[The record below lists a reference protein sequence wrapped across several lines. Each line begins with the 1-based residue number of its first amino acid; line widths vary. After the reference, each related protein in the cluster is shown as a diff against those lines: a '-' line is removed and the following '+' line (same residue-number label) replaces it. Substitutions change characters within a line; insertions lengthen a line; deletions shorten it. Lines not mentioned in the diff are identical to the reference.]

1 MEYPD
6 ENPHL
11 SKYYEF
17 ESMFQDDI
25 TQALSIQQQQ
35 IGVKFMKE
43 MGRDLTVVLF
53 HLIYESIVD
62 EQFDGQEAYWI
73 VDKISD
79 LSLQVSDKI
88 LHLALDF
95 EKSSILSEAF
105 SIIFRFLSTR
115 FITLFNIILR
125 INNLFYSRCK
135 TNYCKL

>member
-1 MEYPD
+1 
-6 ENPHL
+6 
-11 SKYYEF
+11 
-17 ESMFQDDI
+17 MFWVDI
-25 TQALSIQQQQ
+25 IQLLSIQQQQ

-62 EQFDGQEAYWI
+62 EQFDGQEAHWI

-95 EKSSILSEAF
+95 EKSSI
-105 SIIFRFLSTR
+105 
-115 FITLFNIILR
+115 
-125 INNLFYSRCK
+125 
-135 TNYCKL
+135 